1 MATMKD
7 AEFLADARQ
16 QRLEINAIDG
26 VAVHHLIEKMY
37 AMPQPIVDKV
47 TALLTSNK
55 EQ

>member
-7 AEFLADARQ
+7 AEFLDDARK

-26 VAVHHLIEKMY
+26 IAVHDLIGKMY

-47 TALLTSNK
+47 TGLLTSNK
-55 EQ
+55 E